1 MQKRLKLL
9 AEDEQGLGVISAA
22 LQDAITRVSDI
33 NLNKNAAT
41 LTLVTSRFMRE
52 SVDAKRVKSTLYF
65 NNVLALRSRGIMRQ
79 DPDAYLVLLA
89 IEYVGSKEGPG
100 GTIKLLFAGG
110 GELCA
115 DAEYIEARLVDIA
128 ASRATKRMPLHPDV

>member
-1 MQKRLKLL
+1 MQERLKLL
-9 AEDEQGLGVISAA
+9 AESEQGLGVISAA
-22 LQDAITRVSDI
+22 LQDAIARVADI
-33 NLNKNAAT
+33 KFSKSAAT

-52 SVDAKRVKSTLYF
+52 SGEAMRVKSTLYF
-65 NNVLALRSRGIMRQ
+65 NNVLALRSRGILRQ
-79 DPDAYLVLLA
+79 DPDAYMVLLA
-89 IEYVGSKEGPG
+89 IEYAGEKNGPG

-128 ASRATKRMPLHPDV
+128 APRPTKRLPLHPDV